1 MKPTPPGSPARL
13 AAVLLALTLCAASPA
28 RAHQGEPVTG
38 DRGTDMAVDLVLVR
52 PLGIAASVIGA
63 AGFVIALPFTLA
75 SGSTGET
82 ACEWI
87 GAPLDYT
94 FRRPLGDFDH
104 RSPRRC
110 AAAQ

>member
-1 MKPTPPGSPARL
+1 MPSSPPCRAARV
-13 AAVLLALTLCAASPA
+13 AALLLSLALCAPPA
-28 RAHQGEPVTG
+28 FAHGEPVTG

-63 AGFVIALPFTLA
+63 AGFVLALPFTVA

-94 FRRPLGDFDH
+94 FKRPLGDFDH

-110 AAAQ
+110 SAAQ